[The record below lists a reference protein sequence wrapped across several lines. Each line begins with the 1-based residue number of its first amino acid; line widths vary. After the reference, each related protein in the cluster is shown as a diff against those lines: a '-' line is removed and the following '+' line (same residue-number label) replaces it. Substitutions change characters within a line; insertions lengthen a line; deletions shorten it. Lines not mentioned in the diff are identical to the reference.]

1 MDDHTGEGPGVASLP
16 RQPRSHQQQSAAR
29 AGQHRCLLAQAGESL
44 VASARHTHPSSLVP
58 VIRINDS
65 HRGRDRRSLLLLLS
79 SCGLLLLTL
88 LKDRPRFLHLG
99 SEVGLVGKQLLVVDS
114 RLIEDHA
121 RDGRRLVRTVRVE
134 DGAVDVVADE
144 VLTLLTLEDVERA
157 RVDGRQRQNTLGLA
171 RRPLLVML
179 LLLAHAARLLATVH
193 LPVTAV
199 VLGAVAS
206 ASTARVVA
214 LALAPSTAAA
224 VATAATSSI
233 MASVSAATTA
243 TTAAS
248 AAVLLTAA
256 VAAITAALLVATAT
270 LPLLVRLVAL
280 ERILTMLLLLLLL
293 TIALEAP
300 GTACVL
306 ALHHARRLVLSGHA
320 TTATKLASGLLH
332 SVATLGV
339 IPIFNLIRNTL
350 KNEKTLTRPA
360 HRQKMLFIFFSFTYT
375 CLMKLIS
382 CLIWFCDFSSASFLR
397 SSLACQKS
405 TLRFLWLRLNGCEL
419 SNIRMHFCA
428 FLTSS

>member
-1 MDDHTGEGPGVASLP
+1 
-16 RQPRSHQQQSAAR
+16 
-29 AGQHRCLLAQAGESL
+29 
-44 VASARHTHPSSLVP
+44 
-58 VIRINDS
+58 
-65 HRGRDRRSLLLLLS
+65 
-79 SCGLLLLTL
+79 
-88 LKDRPRFLHLG
+88 
-99 SEVGLVGKQLLVVDS
+99 
-114 RLIEDHA
+114 
-121 RDGRRLVRTVRVE
+121 
-134 DGAVDVVADE
+134 VVADE

-199 VLGAVAS
+199 VLVAVAS

>member
-121 RDGRRLVRTVRVE
+121 SDGRRLVRAVRVE

-144 VLTLLTLEDVERA
+144 VLALLTLEDVERT
-157 RVDGRQRQNTLGLA
+157 RVDGRQRQNTLGLG
-171 RRPLLVML
+171 RVPLLVVL
-179 LLLAHAARLLATVH
+179 LLRRLAHAARLLATVH

-199 VLGAVAS
+199 VLVAVAS
-206 ASTARVVA
+206 ASAVVA
-214 LALAPSTAAA
+214 LAAPTAAA
-224 VATAATSSI
+224 VAAAAATSSV

-243 TTAAS
+243 TSAAS
-248 AAVLLTAA
+248 AAVLLVAA
-256 VAAITAALLVATAT
+256 VAASTAALLVAAAT
-270 LPLLVRLVAL
+270 LPLLVRLLVAL
-280 ERILTMLLLLLLL
+280 EGILTMLLLLLL

-300 GTACVL
+300 GTTCVL
-306 ALHHARRLVLSGHA
+306 ALHHARRRLLSGHA

-332 SVATLGV
+332 PVATLGV
-339 IPIFNLIRNTL
+339 IPTFNLIRNTL
-350 KNEKTLTRPA
+350 KNEKMLTRPA
-360 HRQKMLFIFFSFTYT
+360 HRQKLLFIFFSFTYT

-382 CLIWFCDFSSASFLR
+382 CLIWFCDFSSCSFLR